1 MSPVI
6 SHLDD
11 LPPLAADLAVRT
23 EWVCDLVERLVAA
36 RDGSGLAALTSALRA
51 DPARTAHFRA
61 LLRSL
66 VGRETATRFLAE
78 AGVAPRSS
86 LADEVFVRIIRRLA
100 GPGPMG
106 PIAAAFAS
114 PRAEEWLAARTPEE
128 VADFLDAT
136 GITTPDTPGPG
147 LRAAADALL
156 VHTARAAAI
165 GLSPG
170 VRRALGDPPVAT
182 SPFRLIARSG
192 MQLHDA
198 VGVDKPDLAAARAA
212 RTDLEAAVAAAKA
225 DRERVYAELER
236 TGVSAEMILSL
247 DILGRTLDRISDP
260 LPLLAPRDGERPA
273 DAAARVLERI
283 AGDLRHDASLRRVF
297 SDRTRLLAK
306 KVVERCGAIGTHYIT
321 SDRAE
326 WWDMLAR
333 GAGGGAFVVFVV
345 WGKMAIHDL
354 HPPTGVAALLSFADY
369 AAGFLVIHAFHLTL
383 ATKQPPMTAAA
394 LADAI
399 TTADRDAR
407 DADSPDA
414 PDAPADPAPVVS
426 MIRRIS
432 RSQISGLVGNLATV
446 AAGCL
451 VLDLV
456 VRQVT
461 GAPVLDAETAAYTF
475 KGHRPFDSGCVAFA
489 AVTGVA
495 VWLSSMA
502 AGWAENAVAFAGA
515 RDSVE
520 GRRGLV
526 PWLVRNA
533 GGVAGNLSLAAML
546 ALITLAG
553 KVFGV
558 PFDVRHVTVS
568 TGQVVLA
575 CASEGGISR
584 DGLWALGGVA
594 MIGTVNIV
602 TGFALSYWV
611 ATRARGTRLGGRLR
625 LFPALLRSLCSSPL
639 GFIFPPRGAAAAPKH
654 ASH

>member
-6 SHLDD
+6 AHLDD
-11 LPPLAADLAVRT
+11 LPPLEADLAVRT
-23 EWVCDLVERLVAA
+23 EWVRDLVERLVAA
-36 RDGSGLAALTSALRA
+36 RDGSGLAALTAALRA

-61 LLRSL
+61 LLRPL

-86 LADEVFVRIIRRLA
+86 LADEVFVRLIRRIA
-100 GPGPMG
+100 GFGPSG
-106 PIAAAFAS
+106 PIAAAFAR
-114 PRAEEWLAARTPEE
+114 PAAEEWLAARTQAE
-128 VADFLDAT
+128 VADFLDAA
-136 GITTPDTPGPG
+136 GLTTPETPGPG

-170 VRRALGDPPVAT
+170 VRRALGDPPVTA
-182 SPFRLIARSG
+182 SPFRLVARSG
-192 MQLHDA
+192 MRLHDA
-198 VGVDKPDLAAARAA
+198 VCGEKPDLVMACAARS
-212 RTDLEAAVAAAKA
+212 DLESALAAAKSER
-225 DRERVYAELER
+225 DRAYAELER

-306 KVVERCGAIGTHYIT
+306 KVVERCGAIGKHYIT

-326 WWDMLAR
+326 WWDMLVR

-354 HPPTGVAALLSFADY
+354 HPPTGVAAILSFADY

-399 TTADRDAR
+399 ATADRDAR
-407 DADSPDA
+407 DA
-414 PDAPADPAPVVS
+414 DAPADPAPVVS

-446 AAGCL
+446 AAGCI

-456 VRQVT
+456 VRQVA

-489 AVTGVA
+489 AITGVA

-515 RDSVE
+515 RDAVE

-594 MIGTVNIV
+594 MIGFVNI
-602 TGFALSYWV
+602 TIGFALSYWV
-611 ATRARGTRLGGRLR
+611 AARARGVRLGGRLR
-625 LFPALLRSLCSSPL
+625 LVPALLRSIVFSPL
-639 GFIFPPRGAAAAPKH
+639 GFFLPPGGASATQKP